1 MQNRHSHNHLA
12 PLDRLLR
19 DLNAVGRL
27 GAAHV
32 PATER
37 LRAEL
42 GDDLFA
48 VLHAEMARFDGN
60 DFLLESPTRHVA

>member
-1 MQNRHSHNHLA
+1 MQNRHSNDL

-27 GAAHV
+27 GTAHV
-32 PATER
+32 PAKER
-37 LRAEL
+37 LLAEL

-48 VLHAEMARFDGN
+48 VLHAGLASFDAGA
-60 DFLLESPTRHVA
+60 LPLESPTLRVA

>member
-1 MQNRHSHNHLA
+1 MQNRHSHDHRS

-27 GAAHV
+27 STAHV
-32 PATER
+32 PAAER
-37 LRAEL
+37 LRADL

-48 VLHAEMARFDGN
+48 VLHAELASFDAGT
-60 DFLLESPTRHVA
+60 LPLESSTRDVA

>member
-1 MQNRHSHNHLA
+1 MQNRHSYDQ
-12 PLDRLLR
+12 LDRLLR
-19 DLNAVGRL
+19 DMNAVGRL

-32 PATER
+32 PATDR

-48 VLHAEMARFDGN
+48 VLHAELASFDAGA
-60 DFLLESPTRHVA
+60 LPLEGPTRRVA

>member
-1 MQNRHSHNHLA
+1 MQNTRRNH

-27 GAAHV
+27 STPHV
-32 PATER
+32 PAANR

-42 GDDLFA
+42 GHDLFA
-48 VLHAEMARFDGN
+48 VLHAELASFDAGA
-60 DFLLESPTRHVA
+60 LPLESPTRRVA

>member
-1 MQNRHSHNHLA
+1 MQNRDSHNDLS
-12 PLDRLLR
+12 PVDRLLR

-27 GAAHV
+27 SAAHV
-32 PATER
+32 PVTER

-48 VLHAEMARFDGN
+48 VLQAEMASFDAGA
-60 DFLLESPTRHVA
+60 FPLESHTLRVA

>member
-1 MQNRHSHNHLA
+1 MQNRNSHNL
-12 PLDRLLR
+12 LDRLLR
-19 DLNAVGRL
+19 DLNVVGRL

-32 PATER
+32 PVNER

-48 VLHAEMARFDGN
+48 VLQTELASFDA
-60 DFLLESPTRHVA
+60 DTFPLESPRRRVA